1 MFRQVSIITRAC
13 STVFAVVPATK
24 RRQGGKL
31 RRATFGATMYYTQ
44 RDSLTVGAGAG
55 STARPHRATQG
66 FAYGTMML
74 PETTKVAEFSPKQAA
89 LAKLTYNRAVQYVM
103 APKFY
108 EWEIARLQSLTTDPQ
123 LRDQLKAILQAP
135 LGGQPGQAQMQAPLD
150 DPWVLLKRQLLDQQI
165 LTISPQWQADSLD
178 ASVRRVQQ
186 SLGLPA
192 TGFVDVAMWRALGQ
206 KYIVG
211 VSDTAKKAASQA
223 VPTQSSGIHPLAWV
237 FAGVMV
243 GLSIMSLASKE
254 R

>member
-108 EWEIARLQSLTTDPQ
+108 EYEIARLHSLTTDPQ

-135 LGGQPGQAQMQAPLD
+135 LGGQPGQAQM
-150 DPWVLLKRQLLDQQI
+150 
-165 LTISPQWQADSLD
+165 QADSLD

>member
-13 STVFAVVPATK
+13 STVFADVPATVCG
-24 RRQGGKL
+24 QGGKL

-66 FAYGTMML
+66 FAYGTSTL

-89 LAKLTYNRAVQYVM
+89 LAKLTYNPAVQYAV

-108 EWEIARLQSLTTDPQ
+108 QYEIARLQSLTTDPQ
-123 LRDQLKAILQAP
+123 LRDQLKAIMQAP
-135 LGGQPGQAQMQAPLD
+135 LGGQPGQAQA
-150 DPWVLLKRQLLDQQI
+150 
-165 LTISPQWQADSLD
+165 QADSLD

-211 VSDTAKKAASQA
+211 VSDTAKKAASQS
-223 VPTQSSGIHPLAWV
+223 VPTESTGIHPLAWV
-237 FAGVMV
+237 FAGAMV
-243 GLSIMSLASKE
+243 ALSIMSLASKE
-254 R
+254 P